1 MAGSVTTTTSVGV
14 PVTGEEEEA
23 AMAAVRDMLGPNQK
37 VVSVE
42 KKVVVREEEVIMILK
57 ISFIP
62 FSYLFLCR
70 FFLSMVLQLLSRVKR
85 VLQ

>member
-14 PVTGEEEEA
+14 PVTGEEEA

-42 KKVVVREEEVIMILK
+42 KKVVVREEEVM
-57 ISFIP
+57 F
-62 FSYLFLCR
+62 R
-70 FFLSMVLQLLSRVKR
+70 
-85 VLQ
+85 

>member
-37 VVSVE
+37 VLSVE
-42 KKVVVREEEVIMILK
+42 KKVVVREEEVTRIEL
-57 ISFIP
+57 ISNIFIFIFVGASCEWNSHNP
-62 FSYLFLCR
+62 
-70 FFLSMVLQLLSRVKR
+70 
-85 VLQ
+85 

>member
-42 KKVVVREEEVIMILK
+42 KKVVVREEEVIML
-57 ISFIP
+57 
-62 FSYLFLCR
+62 R
-70 FFLSMVLQLLSRVKR
+70 
-85 VLQ
+85 

>member
-37 VVSVE
+37 VLSVE
-42 KKVVVREEEVIMILK
+42 KKVVVREEEVTRIELISK
-57 ISFIP
+57 IFIFIFVGASCEWNSHNP
-62 FSYLFLCR
+62 
-70 FFLSMVLQLLSRVKR
+70 
-85 VLQ
+85 

>member
-42 KKVVVREEEVIMILK
+42 KKVVVREEEVI
-57 ISFIP
+57 
-62 FSYLFLCR
+62 R
-70 FFLSMVLQLLSRVKR
+70 FR
-85 VLQ
+85 